1 MRKSAVI
8 QARVDEQTKTKAVK
22 ILKQLDMTLSQAV
35 SLFLRQIT
43 LQKGIPF
50 EVKIP
55 NKQTARVMTKVK
67 NGQELQEVASV
78 DAIFVGLED

>member
-8 QARVDEQTKTKAVK
+8 QVRVDEQTKTKAVK

-55 NKQTARVMTKVK
+55 NKQTARAMTKVK

>member
-1 MRKSAVI
+1 MGKSAVI
-8 QARVDEQTKTKAVK
+8 QARVDEQTKAKAVK

-35 SLFLRQIT
+35 SLFLKQIT

-55 NKQTARVMTKVK
+55 NKKTALALTKVK
-67 NGQELQEVASV
+67 NGQDLHEVASA
-78 DAIFVGLED
+78 DDIFVGLED

>member
-55 NKQTARVMTKVK
+55 NKQTAQAMTKVK
-67 NGQELQEVASV
+67 SGQELQEVASV

>member
-8 QARVDEQTKTKAVK
+8 QVRVDEQTKTKAVK

-35 SLFLRQIT
+35 SLFLRQII

-55 NKQTARVMTKVK
+55 NKQTARAMTKVK